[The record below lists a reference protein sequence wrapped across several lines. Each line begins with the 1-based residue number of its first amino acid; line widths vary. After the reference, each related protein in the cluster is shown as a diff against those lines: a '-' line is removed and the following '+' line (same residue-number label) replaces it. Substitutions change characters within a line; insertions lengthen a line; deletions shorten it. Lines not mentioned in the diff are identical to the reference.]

1 MADDLFP
8 EPSAQESQMVHPNNG
23 RSLKQEDYIAGL
35 AKGLAILDCFDS
47 GQVRLSVTKAAERT
61 GLTRAAARRHL
72 RTLFYLGYLDG
83 DGQQFWLSPKILKP
97 AGIYLNSAALPRAAR
112 AVLRS
117 LPKQTG
123 CYHSVV
129 VLSGGE
135 AVTVASCYPPHLEQA
150 QVLPYGIYSGN
161 RIPAHTGANGKVLL
175 AALNAAQLEQWLVA
189 YPLMRFTTQTLTDRS
204 LLQQQ
209 LAEVRQQGWAEGEGA
224 DDVVADFAVLAQKQ
238 YGTQVVRVE
247 CGRRC
252 GRSAVEPQLGPAQ
265 PQHIPARFQA
275 FVECFGGHGRSL
287 HGAVG
292 KQAWFHRNCFQVAC
306 RIWRLPESGFR

>member
-175 AALNAAQLEQWLVA
+175 AALNPVQLEQWLAA

-209 LAEVRQQGWAEGEGA
+209 LAEVRQQGWAEALGEYEPGFGGLA
-224 DDVVADFAVLAQKQ
+224 VPVIDAQGEVVAALN
-238 YGTQVVRVE
+238 
-247 CGRRC
+247 
-252 GRSAVEPQLGPAQ
+252 AVETND
-265 PQHIPARFQA
+265 HIAD
-275 FVECFGGHGRSL
+275 V
-287 HGAVG
+287 
-292 KQAWFHRNCFQVAC
+292 AWRNRC
-306 RIWRLPESGFR
+306 LPLLQKAAAEIRVML

>member
-1 MADDLFP
+1 
-8 EPSAQESQMVHPNNG
+8 MVHPNNG

-209 LAEVRQQGWAEGEGA
+209 LAEVRQQGWAEALGEYEPGFGGLA
-224 DDVVADFAVLAQKQ
+224 VPVIDAQGEVVAALN
-238 YGTQVVRVE
+238 
-247 CGRRC
+247 
-252 GRSAVEPQLGPAQ
+252 AVETND
-265 PQHIPARFQA
+265 HIADI
-275 FVECFGGHGRSL
+275 
-287 HGAVG
+287 
-292 KQAWFHRNCFQVAC
+292 AWRNRC
-306 RIWRLPESGFR
+306 LPLLQKAAAEIRVML